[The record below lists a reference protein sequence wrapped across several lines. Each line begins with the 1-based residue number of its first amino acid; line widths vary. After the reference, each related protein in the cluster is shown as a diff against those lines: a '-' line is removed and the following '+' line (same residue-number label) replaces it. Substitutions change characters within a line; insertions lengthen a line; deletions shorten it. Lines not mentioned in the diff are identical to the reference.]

1 MHRRSRRCSPI
12 RGCRGECRNNIVMRR
27 HLFVALLLFVVSGAS
42 LSADPPNADPFPKP
56 PSKKG
61 LQVQMID
68 DALALGVAH
77 AALNVDITRLIDPSG
92 NTSGPRHERD
102 GKRYDFSQAAVEHL
116 DVRVNELSDKG
127 VVVYLILLPYASG
140 DPARDA
146 LLLHPNYARGK
157 QDTGPIGM
165 FNTTT
170 PESTDWLA
178 AVVEFLA
185 GRYSGGERG
194 RVWGYIAGNEANA
207 HWFWANMGLADKDE
221 VVDAYERGVRTIHTA
236 VRTASANARTYLS
249 LEHCWARRYSGGSAR
264 QCIAGRTFLDAFS
277 ALVRKNGDFDW
288 HVAYHP
294 YPEPLTECR
303 FWLDTTLSVHRTNS
317 PIVSFRNLE
326 VLTGYLRQEELL
338 WEGQPRRVILS
349 EQGFHC
355 SDRPD
360 AEGEQAAA
368 FALAYKVVAKADGID
383 AFILHRHV
391 DHANEGG
398 LRLGLWTNQPGAI
411 STPDRKRAMYDVFRA
426 AGTAEED
433 KQFEFALPILG
444 AASWNEILERMDE
457 RE

>member
-1 MHRRSRRCSPI
+1 MFRKPRDGGRTSCLPGRLRY
-12 RGCRGECRNNIVMRR
+12 
-27 HLFVALLLFVVSGAS
+27 LFISLVLLVAPAA
-42 LSADPPNADPFPKP
+42 SADAAPPDAAPFPQP
-56 PSKKG
+56 RTKKG

-68 DALALGVAH
+68 DALALGVEH

-92 NTSGPRHERD
+92 KASGPRHDRD
-102 GKRYDFSQAAVEHL
+102 GRRYDFTKAAVEDL
-116 DVRVNELSDKG
+116 DVRVKLLSDKG

-140 DPARDA
+140 DAARDA

-157 QDTGPIGM
+157 KETGPIGM

-170 PESTDWLA
+170 PESTAWLA

-185 GRYSGGERG
+185 ARYNSQERG
-194 RVWGYIAGNEANA
+194 RVWGYIAGNEANS
-207 HWFWANMGLADKDE
+207 HWFWANMGLANADE
-221 VVDAYERGVRTIHTA
+221 VVEAYERAVRTIHAA
-236 VRTASANARTYLS
+236 VRTASANARTYIS
-249 LEHCWARRYSGGSAR
+249 LEHCWARRYSGGNAS

-277 ALVRKNGDFDW
+277 ALVRQHGDFDW

-303 FWLDTTLSVHRTNS
+303 FWLDTTHSVHRTNA
-317 PIVSFRNLE
+317 PIVSLRNLE
-326 VLTGYLRQEELL
+326 VLTSYLRQDELR
-338 WEGQPRRVILS
+338 WDGEPRRVILS

-360 AEGEQAAA
+360 AEREQAAA
-368 FALAYKVVAKADGID
+368 FALAYKTVARADGID

-391 DHANEGG
+391 DHADEGG
-398 LRLGLWTNQPGAI
+398 LRLGLWTNKPGAI

-444 AASWNEILERMDE
+444 AASWNEILERVAE
-457 RE
+457 R